1 MDAGGRLVEIW
12 HEAIR
17 LDLVPPAPVTMR
29 ALSVFVFAVALSAFQ
44 LPPPDS
50 DPPAEDEQTICFPY
64 IGCFEI

>member
-1 MDAGGRLVEIW
+1 MDAGRRLVEIW
-12 HEAIR
+12 HEAVR
-17 LDLVPPAPVTMR
+17 LAPVPPAPVTMR
-29 ALSVFVFAVALSAFQ
+29 ALFVFVVALSAFQ